1 MATVGT
7 GRDQASKEAFGNL
20 LRLHRL
26 EAGLTV
32 LGVQAAL
39 HRYGKPVSEQAWRNW
54 EKGRALP
61 PLTLLPTMAD
71 ILNCNV
77 QDLVPPSI

>member
-1 MATVGT
+1 MTIVGT

-26 EAGLTV
+26 ESGLSV
-32 LGVQAAL
+32 LGVQTAL
-39 HRYGKPVSEQAWRNW
+39 HGHGKPVSEQAWRNW

-61 PLTLLPTMAD
+61 PLTLLPTMAA
-71 ILNCNV
+71 ILNCDV
-77 QDLVPPSI
+77 QDLVPSV